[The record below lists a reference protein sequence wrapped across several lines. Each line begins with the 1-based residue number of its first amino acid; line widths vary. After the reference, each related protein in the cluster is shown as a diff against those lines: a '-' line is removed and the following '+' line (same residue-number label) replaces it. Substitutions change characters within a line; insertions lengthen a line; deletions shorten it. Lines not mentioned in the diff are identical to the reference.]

1 MYKLEREH
9 NSWTTVK
16 VKSQTDEK
24 YTSEKRQLESTIK
37 ELTKLKQCQFELSK
51 TTEQLNVITR
61 EKLRL
66 EQELAGAKSATV
78 KAEIMSRDIEALQE
92 SIKEGKNLI
101 LFLTY
106 NLNSWTRTSSI
117 GRALDQI

>member
-92 SIKEGKNLI
+92 SIKEGKSS
-101 LFLTY
+101 
-106 NLNSWTRTSSI
+106 NSFSH
-117 GRALDQI
+117 LQP